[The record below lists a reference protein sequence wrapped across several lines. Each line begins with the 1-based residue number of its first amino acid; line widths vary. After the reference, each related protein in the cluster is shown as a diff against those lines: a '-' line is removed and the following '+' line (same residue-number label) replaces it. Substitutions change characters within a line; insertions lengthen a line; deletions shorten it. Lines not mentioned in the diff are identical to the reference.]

1 MSDTED
7 DEEDDE
13 HDDNEE
19 DDEYVEEELDRFEAF
34 CAALR
39 RNDPDTTEITLSDCP
54 RHIPQYGRRLGEALQ
69 GNQHVSY
76 MSLRLSIDEEEGT
89 DNVAL
94 LVRYIRESEA
104 MRKVRVV
111 SRHARDDRGYAP
123 LFRRILLATAENP
136 CITDLNLSI
145 NMEAAEESYAESF
158 ALLMQTTQS
167 LKTLCFTLDGGV
179 ASSQKRDIIAEAFGA
194 NQTLENL
201 SFQYCSETDMG
212 EYILLRLGAHPRLRE
227 LKMEYHGN
235 DSSVAEIHALASFLG
250 FTTSLEHLGIGY
262 YEFDKECM
270 GHLVEGLHSNQSLT
284 KLSVYSCIFNLEAFD
299 VFRNFIQLDGTRS
312 SIRELRIDE
321 GDDYMSE
328 GQLNGAMLAS
338 LLTMPDENHG
348 TASSIASSLQ
358 ILDLGYYFA
367 DFAGFWPA
375 FEGDA
380 SRIRLTC
387 LRLGRCFI
395 ETQAACDALIRCLP
409 KLVYLKELDFHILGF
424 MLEAL
429 CVSLMHCGI
438 TGACSMWQ

>member
-1 MSDTED
+1 MIRSHTP
-7 DEEDDE
+7 
-13 HDDNEE
+13 
-19 DDEYVEEELDRFEAF
+19 DRV
-34 CAALR
+34 
-39 RNDPDTTEITLSDCP
+39 
-54 RHIPQYGRRLGEALQ
+54 H
-69 GNQHVSY
+69 
-76 MSLRLSIDEEEGT
+76 
-89 DNVAL
+89 
-94 LVRYIRESEA
+94 
-104 MRKVRVV
+104 
-111 SRHARDDRGYAP
+111 AP

-312 SIRELRIDE
+312 SIRELHLANCKFAGSSTE
-321 GDDYMSE
+321 
-328 GQLNGAMLAS
+328 AMKAS
-338 LLTMPDENHG
+338 ILTMPDENQG
-348 TASSIASSLQ
+348 TRSSIGSL
-358 ILDLGYYFA
+358 LRVLYF
-367 DFAGFWPA
+367 DDNDEF
-375 FEGDA
+375 
-380 SRIRLTC
+380 
-387 LRLGRCFI
+387 
-395 ETQAACDALIRCLP
+395 
-409 KLVYLKELDFHILGF
+409 
-424 MLEAL
+424 
-429 CVSLMHCGI
+429 
-438 TGACSMWQ
+438 